1 MILLFG
7 FLVLIIIFIYIIK
20 NKIIL
25 RIDTFFR
32 KGFKKND
39 DDYGIYCFCGKQ
51 GDGKTYSICDVLDSI
66 CKKGYTII
74 TNVHSFYSSHEEH
87 CIYETD
93 FGKIYEMLRFKE
105 NCSNYIIF
113 YDEIFTLIEKGKL
126 SQEML
131 SFLSQMRKRGLKLY
145 TTCQEWLE
153 LNITFR
159 RYVRFQVQCKMR
171 NLKLFNFAISI
182 NEINDAYQMKWDNLE
197 NEYVCPRIKTTIK
210 KCSKVV
216 ADSYDT
222 FEVIKTSGNLLANP
236 IRYSR
241 G

>member
-1 MILLFG
+1 MITLFLFLGLVVLL
-7 FLVLIIIFIYIIK
+7 LYIIK
-20 NKIIL
+20 NKIVL
-25 RIDTFFR
+25 RFDTFFR
-32 KGFKKND
+32 KGFKKHD

-51 GDGKTYSICDVLDSI
+51 GDGKTYSICDVLESLI
-66 CKKGYTII
+66 KKDKTII
-74 TNVHSFYSSHEEH
+74 TNVESFYKSHKNS

-93 FGKIYEMLRFKE
+93 FGVIYEMLRNKSD
-105 NCSNYIIF
+105 CSEYIIF
-113 YDEIFTLIEKGKL
+113 YDEIFTLIEKGRL

-131 SFLSQMRKRGLKLY
+131 AFLSQMRKRSLKLY

-197 NEYVCPRIKTTIK
+197 NEYVCPRLKTTIK
-210 KCSKVV
+210 KCSKAI

-222 FEVIKTSGNLLANP
+222 FEVIKTSGNLLA
-236 IRYSR
+236 RTGR
-241 G
+241 K